1 MNPFQSVA
9 VRDHTV
15 LKLWGQI
22 EQNIDNP
29 DLSVTDLLESAAM
42 SRTNLY
48 RRLTAKTGMS
58 ATAFIRYVRLTKA
71 RDLLLDQTDLTISE
85 IAFSVGFNSLSYFT
99 KRFTE
104 VFGVCPRRYQETH
117 ELKPLSEHPFKFL
130 EHALKG

>member
-1 MNPFQSVA
+1 MNQFHSIA
-9 VRDHTV
+9 VRDQTV

-22 EQNIDNP
+22 EANIDNP
-29 DLSVTDLLESAAM
+29 DLSVTNLLEAAAM

-71 RDLLLDQTDLTISE
+71 RDLLLCQSDLTISE

-104 VFGVCPRRYQETH
+104 VFGICPKRYQETH
-117 ELKPLSEHPFKFL
+117 LLVILPEHPFKFL
-130 EHALKG
+130 EHPLKG